1 MSPSPTK
8 RLACVI
14 GANRSLGSAV
24 KTKILLTRTHI
35 KELKVIFDDYGMTK
49 PGWLMQVTKL
59 TRTRRATLN
68 LLLFESGVD
77 ISWCAYATNDDS
89 WTARLHE
96 VWHGLNR

>member
-1 MSPSPTK
+1 MSPNPTK

-14 GANRSLGSAV
+14 GANGSLRSAAR
-24 KTKILLTRTHI
+24 TKILLTRDHI

-77 ISWCAYATNDDS
+77 KSWCAYAVNDGS
-89 WTARLHE
+89 WTAKLHE
-96 VWHGLNR
+96 VWHALNG